1 MALFQPG
8 WQNLHKIDTIK
19 TTCGVIW
26 NYINKTLTTSQLKS
40 CDGVIRNKWQQY
52 TTSSNILWKPVEH
65 LKITNQKQPT
75 TITTEFWSQTYLFH
89 SKQMTIIHYPT
100 KTMIE
105 MNPTLKQ
112 TLVSSKETRAYQLS
126 AGHYIKSTIHWTMMQ
141 TNQTLLWDQG
151 KVLICH
157 SNILEEPA
165 FDATEKQKL
174 GWRHWVSLPKTKYQ
188 LTLPRWFI
196 WFLRRDTS
204 DGRRGFNRNSSAPSS
219 KHLSKKKKKF

>member
-1 MALFQPG
+1 
-8 WQNLHKIDTIK
+8 
-19 TTCGVIW
+19 
-26 NYINKTLTTSQLKS
+26 
-40 CDGVIRNKWQQY
+40 
-52 TTSSNILWKPVEH
+52 
-65 LKITNQKQPT
+65 
-75 TITTEFWSQTYLFH
+75 
-89 SKQMTIIHYPT
+89 
-100 KTMIE
+100 

-219 KHLSKKKKKF
+219 KHLSKKKKKKIKNPYKFQHKRHFVVFSTPEFQWQIYLLILVGMFSEDMTTTGISLRVDDSCQNYQIERNLKN